1 MARTEPGMV
10 SPLARPTKADSS
22 ICCQHAGLT
31 PARAAGHLPVAV
43 QGLPPP
49 LRAGPRDERGASPRV
64 GFALPRPWTASTS
77 LSPAPAVAITCRGRG
92 FPSPL
97 SPVARPWKPQG
108 AQGGAQMARPATPHY
123 QCSAALRAGWRPC
136 GRSARYPATASPKA
150 GLAPWRPEDTVPV
163 SCRFSRSR
171 ALSDSAKAHLHVS
184 AKAPPCGYAPHR

>member
-31 PARAAGHLPVAV
+31 PARAAGHLPAAV

-49 LRAGPRDERGASPRV
+49 LRAGPRDECGASPRV

-108 AQGGAQMARPATPHY
+108 AQGGAQMARPVHHTT
-123 QCSAALRAGWRPC
+123 SARRPSAQDGAPVAVARAIRPRPRRRLALRRGALKTP
-136 GRSARYPATASPKA
+136 SPS
-150 GLAPWRPEDTVPV
+150 PV
-163 SCRFSRSR
+163 GSVD
-171 ALSDSAKAHLHVS
+171 LVL
-184 AKAPPCGYAPHR
+184 